1 MKTCSKCGEVKDSGA
16 FYAEKGHRDGLASAC
31 RPCMKL
37 QAVAWQRANP
47 EKAREM
53 RARHAAKRRASRDV

>member
-1 MKTCSKCGEVKDSGA
+1 MKRTAD
-16 FYAEKGHRDGLASAC
+16 FYADKGHRDGLASAC

-47 EKAREM
+47 EKNREM
-53 RARHAAKRRASRDV
+53 KRRHAAKRRASRDV